1 MRRTRQ
7 NVESIRSPPRSLS
20 SSMRGH
26 LPGPEPKKV
35 IYLASERRA
44 RLMTATTTSSNNN
57 ERQRQRMKQ
66 SKWRQNI
73 QRKSIN
79 VQLAWTNASLPLSME
94 SSAVSQVSRSVE
106 QQLPLSLP
114 LQFVA
119 SGTLYI
125 LQRERQGETQRTTR
139 SLSSSHTAPRQVF
152 VLSFVTH
159 TACDT
164 QQQQQQQHTTK
175 NCSNL

>member
-1 MRRTRQ
+1 MKRTTRQ
-7 NVESIRSPPRSLS
+7 NVESIRSPPRSL

-44 RLMTATTTSSNNN
+44 RLMTATTTSSSNNN

-73 QRKSIN
+73 QRKLIN

-106 QQLPLSLP
+106 QLP

-125 LQRERQGETQRTTR
+125 LQRETERDTTDNEIFIIITHSTTTGFCFVICHSH
-139 SLSSSHTAPRQVF
+139 SLRHTAAA
-152 VLSFVTH
+152 TY
-159 TACDT
+159 TAAT
-164 QQQQQQQHTTK
+164 YNK
-175 NCSNL
+175 EL